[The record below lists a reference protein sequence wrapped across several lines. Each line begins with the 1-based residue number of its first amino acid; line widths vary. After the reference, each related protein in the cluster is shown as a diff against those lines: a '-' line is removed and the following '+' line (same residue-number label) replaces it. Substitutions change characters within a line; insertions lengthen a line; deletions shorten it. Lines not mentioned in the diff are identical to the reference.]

1 MNLPNKLTVLRVIMV
16 PFFVFFMLTDVGGAA
31 NKWIALAIFV
41 IASLTDM
48 LDGKIA
54 RKYNLVTNFGKFMDP
69 LADKLL
75 VCSAMICLIP
85 SGKLPTAI
93 VIVIIAREFIIS
105 GFRLVASDNG
115 IVIAANYWG
124 KFKTVSQMAMIIVLI
139 ADLGGVFDLI
149 GQILIWLALALTI
162 ISLIDY
168 VWTNRQVL
176 TQGGMYLE
184 WYLKEQAAGE
194 KTLEETVVELLAE
207 KGFHITTAESC
218 TGGMIAGTLVNVA
231 GASEVLNEGYVT
243 YSNEAKERL
252 VRVSHQTL
260 EQFGAVSEQTAREM
274 AEGAARAAKAEA
286 ALSATGIAGPGGGTA
301 EKPVGLVYIGCYLN
315 GKTTVKECRFTGN
328 RMENRLHTVETA
340 LEMLKERL
348 LTEE

>member
-1 MNLPNKLTVLRVIMV
+1 
-16 PFFVFFMLTDVGGAA
+16 
-31 NKWIALAIFV
+31 
-41 IASLTDM
+41 
-48 LDGKIA
+48 
-54 RKYNLVTNFGKFMDP
+54 
-69 LADKLL
+69 
-75 VCSAMICLIP
+75 
-85 SGKLPTAI
+85 
-93 VIVIIAREFIIS
+93 
-105 GFRLVASDNG
+105 
-115 IVIAANYWG
+115 
-124 KFKTVSQMAMIIVLI
+124 
-139 ADLGGVFDLI
+139 
-149 GQILIWLALALTI
+149 
-162 ISLIDY
+162 
-168 VWTNRQVL
+168 
-176 TQGGMYLE
+176 MYLE

-274 AEGAARAAKAEA
+274 AEGAAR
-286 ALSATGIAGPGGGTA
+286 SATGIAGPGGGTA

>member
-1 MNLPNKLTVLRVIMV
+1 
-16 PFFVFFMLTDVGGAA
+16 
-31 NKWIALAIFV
+31 
-41 IASLTDM
+41 
-48 LDGKIA
+48 
-54 RKYNLVTNFGKFMDP
+54 
-69 LADKLL
+69 
-75 VCSAMICLIP
+75 
-85 SGKLPTAI
+85 
-93 VIVIIAREFIIS
+93 
-105 GFRLVASDNG
+105 
-115 IVIAANYWG
+115 
-124 KFKTVSQMAMIIVLI
+124 
-139 ADLGGVFDLI
+139 
-149 GQILIWLALALTI
+149 
-162 ISLIDY
+162 
-168 VWTNRQVL
+168 
-176 TQGGMYLE
+176 MYLE

-231 GASEVLNEGYVT
+231 GASEGLNEGYVT

-301 EKPVGLVYIGCYLN
+301 EKPVGLVYIGSYPN

>member
-1 MNLPNKLTVLRVIMV
+1 
-16 PFFVFFMLTDVGGAA
+16 
-31 NKWIALAIFV
+31 
-41 IASLTDM
+41 
-48 LDGKIA
+48 
-54 RKYNLVTNFGKFMDP
+54 
-69 LADKLL
+69 
-75 VCSAMICLIP
+75 
-85 SGKLPTAI
+85 
-93 VIVIIAREFIIS
+93 
-105 GFRLVASDNG
+105 
-115 IVIAANYWG
+115 
-124 KFKTVSQMAMIIVLI
+124 
-139 ADLGGVFDLI
+139 
-149 GQILIWLALALTI
+149 
-162 ISLIDY
+162 
-168 VWTNRQVL
+168 
-176 TQGGMYLE
+176 MYLE

-260 EQFGAVSEQTAREM
+260 EQFGAVSEQTARE
-274 AEGAARAAKAEA
+274 RAAKAEA